1 MDFRDQ
7 VKSTA
12 DIVSVVGEYVRL
24 KKSSASRYIG
34 LCPFHSEKT
43 PSFSVNATHQFFY
56 CFGCQAKGDVFNFL
70 MQLEG
75 FTFFEALRALAER
88 YGIPVPQRREHAD
101 EETQLRAALYR
112 MHEIAAAH
120 FQSNLATP
128 AAADARAYV
137 AKRGLAPD
145 TLRQFSIGFSDRG
158 GSALLRILQ
167 RESFTREQLE
177 QSGLVLKRDDGSF
190 FDRFRGRLMFPIHNE
205 AGKVIAFGGRALGDE
220 EPKYLNSSETPI
232 YKKSAVLYNLN
243 RAKQGI
249 RQHERAVLVEGYMDV
264 IGVYAGGIT
273 EVVASCGTALTVSQL
288 RSIHRHAETIV
299 VNLDPDEAGSKAAE
313 RVEPLIQEGMRV
325 HIAQLEGELDP
336 DEYIQANGADA
347 YRERIDKAVAYHV
360 WLSLRAREK
369 FGQTAEG
376 KANAF
381 RWIAPAIRR
390 IPDAIERAAVADEVA
405 GYIGI
410 DRGLILDDLRKNG
423 TRDKNGGTA
432 SAQQL
437 PLNERTLLRSLIDS
451 EDVRG
456 VLIPALAGMPEVVQR
471 FQCARI
477 IETIV
482 RIYETKPAFAFTEV
496 EGRLDDRERTLM
508 TQAVFAD
515 NSGEEVFT
523 AEQALSYL
531 NVLRRDQRQVEIA
544 GLRTQLRDA
553 ERSGDLPQAM
563 RLMEQISR
571 VQKSAVVRNAV

>member
-12 DIVSVVGEYVRL
+12 DIVSVIGEYVRL
-24 KKSSASRYIG
+24 KKSSASRYTG

-88 YGIPVPQRREHAD
+88 YGIPIPQRREHAD
-101 EETQLRAALYR
+101 EETRLRAALYR
-112 MHEIAAAH
+112 MHEIAAGH
-120 FQSNLATP
+120 FQSNLST
-128 AAADARAYV
+128 AAGADARAYV
-137 AKRGLAPD
+137 TKRGLAAD
-145 TLRQFSIGFSDRG
+145 TVRQFGLGFADRS
-158 GSALLRILQ
+158 GSALIRILQ
-167 RESFTREQLE
+167 RESFTSQELE

-205 AGKVIAFGGRALGDE
+205 AGNVIAFGGRALGDE

-232 YKKSAVLYNLN
+232 YKKSTVLYNLN

-264 IGVYAGGIT
+264 IGVYAGGVT
-273 EVVASCGTALTVSQL
+273 EVVASCGTALTVAQL
-288 RSIHRHAETIV
+288 RSIHRHAETII

-325 HIAQLEGELDP
+325 RIAQLEGELDP
-336 DEYIQANGADA
+336 DEYIKTNGAEA

-376 KANAF
+376 KADAF
-381 RWIAPAIRR
+381 KWIAPAIRR
-390 IPDAIERAAVADEVA
+390 IPDPIERAAVADEVA

-410 DRGLILDDLRKNG
+410 ERGLILDDLR
-423 TRDKNGGTA
+423 RNGGRDRNALAT
-432 SAQQL
+432 STPQQL
-437 PLNERTLLRSLIDS
+437 PLKERTVLRSLIDS
-451 EDVRG
+451 EEVRG
-456 VLIPALAGMPEVVQR
+456 VLIPALAGMPEVVHQ

-477 IETIV
+477 VDTII
-482 RIYETKPAFAFTEV
+482 RIYETKPSFAFTEL

-523 AEQALSYL
+523 AQQALSYL
-531 NVLRRDQRQVEIA
+531 DVLRRQQRQVEIA
-544 GLRTQLRDA
+544 SLRAQLRDA
-553 ERSGDLPQAM
+553 ERRGELQQAM
-563 RLMEQISR
+563 RIMEQISR
-571 VQKSAVVRNAV
+571 VQRA